1 MRPPLSSASSA
12 TSTSEV
18 LSDTEEKVPLGDGI
32 FCSKAAYNKLV
43 NVEESHADWAYALL
57 KGVFG
62 RKAHLMRVRINKKHT
77 ENEKFPSN
85 FLMVAKS
92 LHRDWLIKQKIQD
105 ESGQLHSKYSATEVE
120 KYVNT
125 LPGYLADRTYD
136 MLGPRGA
143 RKRGGDLN
151 APECRRS
158 GSTKPKRKYT
168 RRGQPLV
175 EIQQLQQQVSHIV
188 QQRIS
193 QQLLPPHQQPLPA
206 TTATATITTSRTAI
220 PATTITAVI
229 TGTSFRLFCRFH
241 SAINIRSSSI
251 SDASFRLSCRFH
263 SAINTGAVASVTPV
277 SDYPADFIQPS
288 TSGAVA
294 VTPVTFENLRNTAT
308 FTTL

>member
-1 MRPPLSSASSA
+1 MCSPLYQ
-12 TSTSEV
+12 
-18 LSDTEEKVPLGDGI
+18 VPLGDGI
-32 FCSKAAYNKLV
+32 FCSKAAYNELV
-43 NVEESHADWAYALL
+43 NVEESHADWGYALL

-62 RKAHLMRVRINKKHT
+62 RKAHLMRMQINKKHT

-125 LPGYLADRTYD
+125 LPGYLADRAYD

-158 GSTKPKRKYT
+158 GFPKPKRKYT

-193 QQLLPPHQQPLPA
+193 QQLLPPHQQPLPQQQPPQQ
-206 TTATATITTSRTAI
+206 S
-220 PATTITAVI
+220 PHQEPPYQQQP
-229 TGTSFRLFCRFH
+229 SQL
-241 SAINIRSSSI
+241 
-251 SDASFRLSCRFH
+251 LLQEQ
-263 SAINTGAVASVTPV
+263 V

-288 TSGAVA
+288 PDKNSHVTS
-294 VTPVTFENLRNTAT
+294 TSNPRNLRGLRGCRFIHKLSTWMQRS
-308 FTTL
+308 FLITTSKSIISEISM